1 MKSIFNFIIKPKVNR
16 YNNIKK
22 IDNKELILNT
32 EIFSHQYVSRV
43 GVVLETPTAYK
54 TNIKVGDEVIVHHN
68 VFRRWHNQNDEE
80 KNSRNYFEEDKYFV
94 YIDQIFAYK
103 ANNKWEA
110 LDGYCFVKPIEK
122 IESSIIKNN
131 EKERP
136 LIGVL
141 KYLNNNLKK
150 TGLKQND
157 LVGFT
162 PESEYEFVIEKE
174 KLYRILTKD
183 ITIKYEYQG
192 DEKEYNPSW
201 AKSG

>member
-16 YNNIKK
+16 YDNIKK

-201 AKSG
+201 A

>member
-1 MKSIFNFIIKPKVNR
+1 MKSVFNFIIKPKSNR
-16 YNNIKK
+16 YDNIKK

-32 EIFSHQYVSRV
+32 KIFSHQYVSRI
-43 GVVLETPTAYK
+43 GIVLEIPTAYE
-54 TNIKVGDEVIVHHN
+54 TDINIGDEVIVHHN
-68 VFRRWHNQNDEE
+68 VFRRWHNQYDEE
-80 KNSRNYFEEDKYFV
+80 KNSKNYFEEDKYLV
-94 YIDQIFAYK
+94 YLDQIFAYK
-103 ANNKWEA
+103 ANNKWKA

-122 IESSIIKNN
+122 IEDSIIEDN

-150 TGLKQND
+150 MGLKRND

-162 PESEYEFVIEKE
+162 PESEYEFVVEKE
-174 KLYRILTKD
+174 KLYRILIKD

-192 DEKEYNPSW
+192 DETEYNPSW
-201 AKSG
+201 A

>member
-1 MKSIFNFIIKPKVNR
+1 VKSIFNFIIKPKVNR
-16 YNNIKK
+16 YDNIKK

-201 AKSG
+201 L

>member
-201 AKSG
+201 A

>member
-201 AKSG
+201 L